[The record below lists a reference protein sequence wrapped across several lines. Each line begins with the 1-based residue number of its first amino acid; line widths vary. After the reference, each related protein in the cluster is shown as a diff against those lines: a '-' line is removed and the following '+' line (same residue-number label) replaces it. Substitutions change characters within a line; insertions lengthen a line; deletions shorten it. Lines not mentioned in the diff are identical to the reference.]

1 MALKALTP
9 DLDPN
14 ARVSY
19 AADAPEHDHPVELAE
34 GIWWLR
40 TRLPFAL
47 DHINIW
53 LLDDGDSWTVVDTAY
68 GDAATLAL
76 WDRLLEGPLAAK
88 PVGRVLVTHFHP
100 DHLGCAGHL
109 CARTGAPLLM
119 SRTEWLMGRML
130 SLDDSGIF
138 VAAGERFDRQ
148 AGLPGELVAQRRE
161 RGNLYRRGV
170 RDVPA
175 PVQRLRA
182 GSELVAAGSRWRV
195 IIGEGHA
202 PEQVTLYC
210 EERNILIGA
219 DQVLPRITP
228 VVGVWPLTP
237 EADPLGDFV
246 VSLGRFA
253 VLPEDCLVLPSHER
267 PYFGLRRRIEDLRH
281 HHEERLGR
289 TLELCAEPATA
300 LEVTRGLFARPLDI
314 QQLGFAIAEGLAH
327 LNALLHQGRIERWA
341 GEDGAHRFRAP

>member
-1 MALKALTP
+1 MALLALAP
-9 DLDPN
+9 DRDP
-14 ARVSY
+14 AAEIAY
-19 AADAPEHDHPVELAE
+19 AAAPPEQDHPVELVE

-53 LLDDGDSWTVVDTAY
+53 LLDDGDSWTVIDTGY
-68 GDAATLAL
+68 GDEATRAL
-76 WDRLLEGPLAAK
+76 WDRMLAGPLAGK
-88 PVGRVLVTHFHP
+88 PVARVLVTHFHP
-100 DHLGCAGHL
+100 DHLGCGGYL
-109 CARTGAPLLM
+109 CARTDAPLLM

-130 SLDDSGIF
+130 SLDDSGLF
-138 VAAGERFDRQ
+138 VAAGERFDRR
-148 AGLPGELVAQRRE
+148 AGLPEEIVGQRRE

-182 GSELVAAGSRWRV
+182 GSEILAAGSRWRV

-202 PEQVTLYC
+202 PEQVTLFC

-219 DQVLPRITP
+219 DQILPRITP
-228 VVGVWPLTP
+228 VVGVWPMTP
-237 EADPLGDFV
+237 ENDPLGDFV
-246 VSLGRFA
+246 TSLGRFV

-267 PYFGLRRRIEDLRH
+267 PYYGLRPRIGDLRR

-300 LEVTRGLFARPLDI
+300 LEVTKGLFTRPLDL

-327 LNALLHQGRIERWA
+327 LHALLHQGRVERWTA
-341 GEDGAHRFRAP
+341 EDGADRFRTL